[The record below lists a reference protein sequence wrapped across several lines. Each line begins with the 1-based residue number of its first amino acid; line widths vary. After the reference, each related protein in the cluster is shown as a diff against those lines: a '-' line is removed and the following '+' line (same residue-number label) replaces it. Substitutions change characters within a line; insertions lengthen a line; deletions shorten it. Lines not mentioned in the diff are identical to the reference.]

1 MQSNVEVPGVPAIT
15 MDTYQRQAMTTCMD
29 SCRND
34 IYMLTG
40 LSAEVGELFD
50 KVAKLKRS
58 GKLKV
63 IDDNIVFTTS
73 DMSVKTELLRQF
85 QNEIGDILWF
95 VSGVSSMLGLSLNEV
110 AFSNLRKLQARKKSG
125 TIETHTDH

>member
-1 MQSNVEVPGVPAIT
+1 MQSKVEVPDAPAIT
-15 MDTYQRQAMTTCMD
+15 MDTYQKQAMTTCMD

-34 IYMLTG
+34 VYMLTG

-50 KVAKLKRS
+50 KIAKLKRA

-63 IDDNIVFTTS
+63 IADDIVFTTS

-110 AFSNLRKLQARKKSG
+110 AFSNLRKLQTRKKSG

>member
-1 MQSNVEVPGVPAIT
+1 MQSSVEVPDVPAIT

-34 IYMLTG
+34 VYMLTG

-50 KVAKLKRS
+50 KIAKLKRA

-63 IDDNIVFTTS
+63 IDDDIVFTTS

-110 AFSNLRKLQARKKSG
+110 ALLNLRKLQARKKSG

>member
-1 MQSNVEVPGVPAIT
+1 MQSKVEVPGVPAIT

-34 IYMLTG
+34 VYMFTG
-40 LSAEVGELFD
+40 LSAEVGGLFD
-50 KVAKLKRS
+50 KIAKLKRA

-63 IDDNIVFTTS
+63 IDDDIVFTTS

-85 QNEIGDILWF
+85 QNEIGGILWF

-110 AFSNLRKLQARKKSG
+110 AFSNLRKLQARKKAG

>member
-1 MQSNVEVPGVPAIT
+1 MQSKVEVPDVPAIT

-34 IYMLTG
+34 VYMLTG

-50 KVAKLKRS
+50 KIAKLKRA

-63 IDDNIVFTTS
+63 IDDDIVFTTS
-73 DMSVKTELLRQF
+73 DISVKTELLRQF

-110 AFSNLRKLQARKKSG
+110 AFSNLRKLQMRKKSG

>member
-1 MQSNVEVPGVPAIT
+1 MQSKREMPDVPAIT

-34 IYMLTG
+34 VYMLTG

-50 KVAKLKRS
+50 KVAKLKRA

-63 IDDNIVFTTS
+63 IDDDIVFTTS
-73 DMSVKTELLRQF
+73 DMSVKMELLRQF

-110 AFSNLRKLQARKKSG
+110 AFSNLRKLQMRKKSG

>member
-1 MQSNVEVPGVPAIT
+1 MQSKVEVPDVPAIT

-34 IYMLTG
+34 VYMLTG

-50 KVAKLKRS
+50 KIAKLKRA

-63 IDDNIVFTTS
+63 IDDDIVFTTS

-110 AFSNLRKLQARKKSG
+110 AFSNLRKLQMRKKSG

>member
-1 MQSNVEVPGVPAIT
+1 MQSKVEVPGVPAIT

-34 IYMLTG
+34 VYMLTG

-50 KVAKLKRS
+50 KIAKLKRA

-63 IDDNIVFTTS
+63 IDDDIVFTTS

-110 AFSNLRKLQARKKSG
+110 AFSNLRKLQMRKKSG

>member
-1 MQSNVEVPGVPAIT
+1 MQSKVEVPDAPAIT

-34 IYMLTG
+34 VYMLTG

-50 KVAKLKRS
+50 KIAKLKRA

-63 IDDNIVFTTS
+63 IDDDIVFTTS
-73 DMSVKTELLRQF
+73 DMPVKTELLRQF

>member
-1 MQSNVEVPGVPAIT
+1 MQSNVEVPGVPAMT
-15 MDTYQRQAMTTCMD
+15 MDTYQKQAMTTCMD

>member
-1 MQSNVEVPGVPAIT
+1 MQSKVEVPDAPAMT

-34 IYMLTG
+34 VYMLTG

-50 KVAKLKRS
+50 KIAKLKRA

-63 IDDNIVFTTS
+63 IDDDIVFTTS

-85 QNEIGDILWF
+85 QSEIGDILWF
-95 VSGVSSMLGLSLNEV
+95 VAGVSSMLGLSLNEV
-110 AFSNLRKLQARKKSG
+110 AFSNLRKLQARKESG

>member
-1 MQSNVEVPGVPAIT
+1 MQSKVEVPDVPAIT
-15 MDTYQRQAMTTCMD
+15 MDTYQRQAMETCMG
-29 SCRND
+29 CRND
-34 IYMLTG
+34 VYMLTG

-50 KVAKLKRS
+50 KIAKLKRAR
-58 GKLKV
+58 KLKV
-63 IDDNIVFTTS
+63 VNDDIVFTTS

-110 AFSNLRKLQARKKSG
+110 AFSNLRKLQAGKKSG